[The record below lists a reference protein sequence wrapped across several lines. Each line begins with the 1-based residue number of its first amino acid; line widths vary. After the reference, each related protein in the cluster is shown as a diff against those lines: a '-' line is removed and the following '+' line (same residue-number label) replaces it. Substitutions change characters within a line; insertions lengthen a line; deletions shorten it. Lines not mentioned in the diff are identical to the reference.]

1 MDSDEIQVFYPTW
14 MKVLG
19 IVFLPI
25 LAGVAIWLGLRP
37 LWETGLTDTQIIL
50 FPIMGIA
57 TLYQCTIGFRCFKYF
72 STVLVLH
79 DTGVDSYTNGR
90 VKEYTWSNLEVK
102 EYAFATTTQIK
113 CKNGETVAYFS
124 DGLPNLK
131 LLVETIEN
139 GIT

>member
-1 MDSDEIQVFYPTW
+1 MDNDEIHVFYPTW
-14 MKVLG
+14 AKILG

-37 LWETGLTDTQIIL
+37 LWETDLTDTQIIL

-57 TLYQCTIGFRCFKYF
+57 VLYQCLIGFRCFKYF
-72 STVLVLH
+72 NTVLVLH
-79 DTGVDSYTNGR
+79 DSGVDSYKKDK
-90 VKEYTWSNLEVK
+90 VVEYAWSDLEVK
-102 EYAFATTTQIK
+102 EYSFATTTHIK
-113 CKNGETVAYFS
+113 CKNGKTVGYFS

-131 LLVETIEN
+131 LLVSIIEN

>member
-1 MDSDEIQVFYPTW
+1 MDGDEIQVFYPTW
-14 MKVLG
+14 IKIMGV
-19 IVFLPI
+19 VFLPI
-25 LAGVAIWLGLRP
+25 MAGVAIWLGLRP
-37 LWETGLTDTQIIL
+37 LWEVNLTDAQIVL

-57 TLYQCTIGFRCFKYF
+57 VFYQCTIGFRCFKYF
-72 STVLVLH
+72 GTVLVLH
-79 DTGVDSYTNGR
+79 DKGVDSYKKGK
-90 VKEYTWSNLEVK
+90 VEEYTWDNLEVK

-113 CKNGETVAYFS
+113 CKSGQTVAYFS